1 MGVLAVAA
9 WTEAGALR
17 AWGTSQERTTGNGCG
32 GVGSSRVTAQE
43 PGTGSAKVL
52 TTGTG
57 GSDDGVTIRI
67 GPGVPAALL
76 RRSSIRTRGRDIVQN
91 GERRGDSRAERR
103 SPFDLWEM
111 FNTPCIEL
119 QISTSY
125 TAEPASAQTTGRPL
139 CVRTS

>member
-17 AWGTSQERTTGNGCG
+17 AWGTSRERTTGNGCG

-57 GSDDGVTIRI
+57 GSDDGVTIRT
-67 GPGVPAALL
+67 GPGVLAALL
-76 RRSSIRTRGRDIVQN
+76 RRSSIRTRGRGMAIVQN

-111 FNTPCIEL
+111 FKG
-119 QISTSY
+119 S
-125 TAEPASAQTTGRPL
+125 
-139 CVRTS
+139 